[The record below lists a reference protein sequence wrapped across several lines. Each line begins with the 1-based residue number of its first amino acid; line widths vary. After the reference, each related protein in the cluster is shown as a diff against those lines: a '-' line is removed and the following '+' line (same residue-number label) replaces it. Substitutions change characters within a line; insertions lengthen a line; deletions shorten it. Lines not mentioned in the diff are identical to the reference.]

1 MTSPVVPQS
10 CTGTNRLGR
19 PCTNRVNAPG
29 GWCGKCQAAALRPAA
44 GGSKP
49 PAEAP
54 AAVIGP
60 LLEQPAT
67 DESWSPAEQVRRR
80 LASVAGD
87 SPELQRLVEVGARLA
102 VNSRAAQTKASYR
115 QHWLTFER
123 FCAAAGLS
131 SALPVA
137 PEVVALFVAFLTVY
151 RRHDPS
157 TGQRTETGKPLA
169 HSYLRQ
175 AVASI
180 GQRHI
185 NHGQADPTTDA
196 TIAVLLEGYGKTYGT
211 AVRGKDP
218 IRAAQLGTIC
228 LTLSQPP
235 VHARRDLALCLLATD
250 ATLDLGPG
258 QLAALDRSSIFLPE
272 QPLEPLVLL
281 VTRRGGPSLHPVEV
295 WPNALTDICP
305 VTAVQALVGTPH
317 DGTDPKGGKAFGVT
331 LEGVVHLVNDQVRRA
346 GLTPVTCDR
355 RLPRLDVEQRRV
367 LAAAI
372 AQPCDED
379 TRNRAILTS
388 LYWGCLRGDELAQT
402 RRHHLHLVDQGI
414 EWTLPRAKNDQ
425 HGQGQVRGVPTN
437 LDPWIC
443 PVTALTEWLE
453 RLAHRHGRPLQPEDP
468 VFPGLGRPGTYT
480 TPMTRDAIS
489 DVIKTTSQRAGL
501 TGNFGSHSPR
511 AGFATDAL
519 DDGIPR
525 EQVQAYGGWRNH
537 RSLDSYY
544 RRTHIWGT
552 TNPAN
557 RLARLED

>member
-10 CTGTNRLGR
+10 CMGTNRLGR
-19 PCTNRVNAPG
+19 PCTNRVSASE
-29 GWCGKCQAAALRPAA
+29 GWCGKCQAPAPRPAVA
-44 GGSKP
+44 GNEP
-49 PAEAP
+49 PAASP
-54 AAVIGP
+54 PAVIP
-60 LLEQPAT
+60 RLLELPAP

-80 LASVAGD
+80 LAAVAGD

-102 VNSRAAQTKASYR
+102 ANSRADKTKASYR

-157 TGQRTETGKPLA
+157 TGQRTENGKPLA

-175 AVASI
+175 AVAAI
-180 GQRHI
+180 GQRHT
-185 NHGQADPTTDA
+185 NNGQADPTADA
-196 TIAVLLEGYGKTYGT
+196 TIVVMLEGYGKTYGT

-228 LTLSQPP
+228 LALSQPP
-235 VHARRDLALCLLATD
+235 VHASRDLALCLLATD

-258 QLAALDRSSIFLPE
+258 QLAALERSSIFLPE
-272 QPLEPLVLL
+272 RPVEPLVLL

-305 VTAVQALVGTPH
+305 VTALQALTGTPQH
-317 DGTDPKGGKAFGVT
+317 GADPNGAKAFGVT

-346 GLTPVTCDR
+346 GLKPVTVDR
-355 RLPRLDVEQRRV
+355 RLPRLDVEQRMV

-372 AQPCDED
+372 AQPSDED
-379 TRNRAILTS
+379 KRNRAIITG
-388 LYWGCLRGDELAQT
+388 LYWGCFRGDELAQT

-425 HGQGQVRGVPTN
+425 DGQGQVRGVPTN
-437 LDPWIC
+437 PDPWIC
-443 PVTALTEWLE
+443 PVTAITDWLE
-453 RLAHRHGRPLQPEDP
+453 QLAHLHRRLLQPEDP
-468 VFPGLGRPGTYT
+468 VFPGLSRPGTYN

-489 DVIKTTSQRAGL
+489 DVIKTTAQRAGL

-525 EQVQAYGGWRNH
+525 EQVQTYGGWRNH
-537 RSLDSYY
+537 KSLDSYY

-557 RLARLED
+557 RLSRLDD